1 VHLEVLTEEFARRC
15 KLILIARPPST
26 IAAFLQGPIDGRQEA
41 AKERCTIGVCLI
53 TNRPLQPIFDKH
65 QVDEIVIERPKLDH
79 VWAVHEAHPNRAWL
93 PSENT
98 GECFAPLCEY
108 NDYEVC
114 PSWGGKFHLT
124 CTHSQ
129 FPEYDTTPVARES
142 TDAKINNCLHHLFP
156 SECPVSISLVLRL
169 SHISTVC
176 LPNGPRRRTLK
187 LALVV
192 PGTVVYP
199 FR

>member
-1 VHLEVLTEEFARRC
+1 VHSEVLTEEFARRC

-26 IAAFLQGPIDGRQEA
+26 IAAFL
-41 AKERCTIGVCLI
+41 
-53 TNRPLQPIFDKH
+53 
-65 QVDEIVIERPKLDH
+65 
-79 VWAVHEAHPNRAWL
+79 
-93 PSENT
+93 
-98 GECFAPLCEY
+98 APLCEY

-156 SECPVSISLVLRL
+156 SGYPVSISLV
-169 SHISTVC
+169 HD
-176 LPNGPRRRTLK
+176 
-187 LALVV
+187 
-192 PGTVVYP
+192 
-199 FR
+199 